1 MNKLSES
8 MQLLG
13 LVVTT
18 LPFEMVEGNAEAT
31 VSINVD
37 LEQLESLKQEF
48 ETAVASLE
56 DDAERT
62 EYNDSIYLLTRVIE
76 LVTEKL
82 NGNNL
87 Q

>member
-1 MNKLSES
+1 MSKISES

-18 LPFEMVEGNAEAT
+18 IPFEMVDGNVEAT

-37 LEQLESLKQEF
+37 LEQLADIKSQ
-48 ETAVASLE
+48 LE
-56 DDAERT
+56 LDAERS
-62 EYNDSIYLLTRVIE
+62 EDDKERIEISDAAYLITRVIE

-82 NGNNL
+82 DGNNL

>member
-18 LPFEMVEGNAEAT
+18 LPFEMVEGNVEAT

-37 LEQLESLKQEF
+37 LEQLNSLKQEF
-48 ETAVASLE
+48 EEAVAALE

-82 NGNNL
+82 NGDNL